1 MKINVIK
8 KNIDTICNQLTQL
21 KRERTKLV
29 NKHIGLFPNVEKS
42 KLKNYTHYDADEIIP
57 WASEEQS
64 DILEKISILNI
75 RIIEAKGVL
84 IQIQSLTGSYL
95 LSCIFKY

>member
-8 KNIDTICNQLTQL
+8 NNIETICNQLAWL
-21 KRERTKLV
+21 KRERTKLA

-42 KLKNYTHYDADEIIP
+42 TLKNYTHYDADEIIP
-57 WASEEQS
+57 WPSEEQS
-64 DILEKISILNI
+64 DILEKISILNT
-75 RIIEAKGVL
+75 RIINAEGVL
-84 IQIQSLTGSYL
+84 IQVRSITSSYL

>member
-1 MKINVIK
+1 MKINVVK
-8 KNIDTICNQLTQL
+8 DNIDKICNQLSQL

-42 KLKNYTHYDADEIIP
+42 KLKNYTHYDANEIIP

-64 DILEKISILNI
+64 DILEKLSILNI
-75 RIIEAKGVL
+75 RIINIEGVL
-84 IQIQSLTGSYL
+84 TEVQSLTGSYL
-95 LSCIFKY
+95 LSCVFY